1 MFNDLLQSVDS
12 LRYFQGI
19 TPSDLI
25 AMPNPLRATLRKM
38 LRHKPMPSNEMAI
51 ELGISEDEA
60 QQLGMRLVDKG
71 VIQVVSCEIGGHSAY
86 ELCLA
91 RTQGRASSTYLNRLF
106 DN

>member
-1 MFNDLLQSVDS
+1 MFRSLLQSVDS
-12 LRYFQGI
+12 LQHFQGI

-38 LRHKPMPSNEMAI
+38 LRHKPMPLDEMAA
-51 ELGISEDEA
+51 ELDVTEDEA
-60 QQLGMRLVDKG
+60 RQLGLRLVDKG
-71 VIQVVSCEIGGHSAY
+71 IIQIVSCEIGGYTAY

-91 RTQGRASSTYLNRLF
+91 RAQGRASGNYLNHLF